1 MVSLKQGTRSFID
14 YVIQFSN
21 IAADSGEE
29 SIGAD
34 RYLFKWLK
42 DHLVLLHLSVDL
54 VALIIWLQK

>member
-1 MVSLKQGTRSFID
+1 M
-14 YVIQFSN
+14 IQFSN